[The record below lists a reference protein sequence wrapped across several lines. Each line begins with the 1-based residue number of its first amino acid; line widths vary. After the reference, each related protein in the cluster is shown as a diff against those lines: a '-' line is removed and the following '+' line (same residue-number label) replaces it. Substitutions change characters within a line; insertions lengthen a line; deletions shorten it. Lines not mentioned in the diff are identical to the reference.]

1 MSRPRRLFRRALALT
16 LLLGLLA
23 FSLAL
28 VFESCVES
36 GLVAPMIP
44 PPALSERL
52 FALPPQASLLVPRG
66 VRFAAEG
73 AALLIDRLKSGPP
86 PENALR
92 V

>member
-16 LLLGLLA
+16 LLFGVLA

-36 GLVAPMIP
+36 GLLPPPEA

-52 FALPPQASLLVPRG
+52 SALPPQWSLLLPRG

-73 AALLIDRLKSGPP
+73 AALLLDRLQGEPP